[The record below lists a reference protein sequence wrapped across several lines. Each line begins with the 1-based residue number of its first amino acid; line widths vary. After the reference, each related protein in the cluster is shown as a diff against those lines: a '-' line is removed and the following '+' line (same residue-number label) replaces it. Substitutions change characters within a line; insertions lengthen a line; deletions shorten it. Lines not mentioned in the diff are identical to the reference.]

1 MLRADSSGMG
11 EARAGK
17 AIKHTTLSRG
27 RQACLAEEQ
36 LGLLISVD
44 AKRKAGKLWREEGN
58 PLLCS
63 WAFAAAAMLGY
74 CCLCSLAQR
83 VCDFGVC
90 LKFQCF
96 ERKACSAPWT
106 PFESLERANSP
117 TSSSKQRTAPG
128 SKLAF
133 ACASLLAQVS
143 LFNVAFAPESLC
155 TIYEQESHRFVVTP
169 LPVLSGAASCNSKM
183 SHYITP
189 LSYACLVY
197 ELAARLTSAPSWA
210 Y

>member
-1 MLRADSSGMG
+1 M
-11 EARAGK
+11 
-17 AIKHTTLSRG
+17 KHTTFHRG
-27 RQACLAEEQ
+27 RRACLAEEQ

-63 WAFAAAAMLGY
+63 WAFAAAAMLGH
-74 CCLCSLAQR
+74 CCLCHMTQR
-83 VCDFGVC
+83 VVDFGAC
-90 LKFQCF
+90 LKNQCF

-143 LFNVAFAPESLC
+143 HFNVLFAPEPLYISGVC
-155 TIYEQESHRFVVTP
+155 VTINKQESYRCFVTP
-169 LPVLSGAASCNSKM
+169 IPVLNGAASCNSKM

-197 ELAARLTSAPSWA
+197 DLIACLTSAPS
-210 Y
+210 